1 MKRRIRLT
9 EGDLHRVIK
18 DSVNKV
24 LKESLDNSMLI
35 DDKNRVFDAY
45 KKLVNAM
52 IWENGN
58 IGGEDYMLYD
68 AESKYLEEYGERDI
82 QMLWDNIQEFVWK
95 HVSQYDSF

>member
-1 MKRRIRLT
+1 MKQKIRLT
-9 EGDLHRVIK
+9 ESDLHRVIK

-24 LKESLDNSMLI
+24 LKESSDNSMLI

-68 AESKYLEEYGERDI
+68 AENEYLHEYGERDI
-82 QMLWDNIQEFVWK
+82 QMLWNNIQEFVWK
-95 HVSQYDSF
+95 HVSKYDSF